1 MVRSSVPQESD
12 SYTLLLAIKLALNS
26 MHVLDNVIWQALTS
40 RQTHLAQANA
50 KAARFLSEVSMLAGV
65 SEPDDSA
72 FSDLASLLRGG
83 ERVGLFL
90 ERVPPTRPELRLVT
104 SADLIQMVYD
114 SGDGKQL
121 APESQEFL
129 QLGENDV
136 PEMLALT
143 QLTKPGPFN
152 RRTHELGDYFGIRIS
167 GKLVAMAGERLRV
180 PGYTEISAICT
191 HPDFLGRGYASALT
205 TMQIVRIRSRAE
217 IPFLHVLPGNRPA
230 VALYERLGFK
240 TRHARKY
247 VILEKR

>member
-1 MVRSSVPQESD
+1 
-12 SYTLLLAIKLALNS
+12 

-40 RQTHLAQANA
+40 RQTHLAQSNV
-50 KAARFLSEVSMLAGV
+50 KAAKFLGEVSMLAGV
-65 SEPDDSA
+65 SEPDASA
-72 FSDLASLLRGG
+72 FGDLASMLRHG

-90 ERVPPTRPELRLVT
+90 ELVPQILPELRLVT
-104 SADLIQMVYD
+104 SADLIQMVHENVD
-114 SGDGKQL
+114 ASQT
-121 APESQEFL
+121 PSESQEFL
-129 QLGENDV
+129 CLGEIDV
-136 PEMLALT
+136 PEMLTLT

-205 TMQIVRIRSRAE
+205 AMQIARIRSRAE

-230 VALYERLGFK
+230 VGLYERLGFK

-247 VILEKR
+247 VILEKL